1 MSKAFVLKFDLLL
14 NMLFLLLFF
23 QTANLVFFVL
33 TSRKLYETWRLTQAN
48 LGTSKEFRISPRA
61 QRNSNNFKVIFKI
74 FVIMGVTWFSEL
86 FGFILSWICG
96 RDKVWKYFVLNDII
110 NLLQGVLIFIV
121 LICKPSVIGKWPFW
135 AKILNPTKHKISVCT
150 PVNTK
155 DTSMAQ

>member
-155 DTSMAQ
+155 DTNMAQ